1 MNCEA
6 TKSAATHKK
15 ATAVPLLLSFEHKV
29 LDWIKYCVMQKNAV
43 KNAFFSIHSDTI
55 SRFSVHCDVRE
66 GGSPRNRLH
75 ILRERYVNTAERKF
89 LGKLDK

>member
-1 MNCEA
+1 MRF
-6 TKSAATHKK
+6 S
-15 ATAVPLLLSFEHKV
+15 
-29 LDWIKYCVMQKNAV
+29 
-43 KNAFFSIHSDTI
+43 SIHSDVI
-55 SRFSVHCDVRE
+55 DRFNAHC